1 MKLSADLVAFQRR
14 LGHDFAD
21 PALLI
26 RALTHGSLS
35 SATRP
40 DNQRLEFLGDRV
52 LGLTIAE
59 ALLKADRG
67 ATEGQ
72 LAPRLNALVRGETCA
87 EIAREIGLGE
97 VMKLGR
103 SEMMTGGRRKDALLG
118 DAMEAVLAAVYL
130 DAGWPAARALI
141 LRQIPNRSSADL
153 APFGLQLE
161 TLGFAG
167 SYLSVSID
175 LPDTALQ
182 GLTRS
187 HIIRLDI
194 TMTVERPMS
203 IYGRLN
209 IGHGPNTD
217 QLLRHLGDLQPGQ
230 TTSFVT
236 EFDMYKIEMNEKRL
250 EKIWLDLIFEAPQMN
265 AVRIRDLFLSRHLRA
280 DM

>member
-1 MKLSADLVAFQRR
+1 MAVHPRRWIRSRIRTRAQQEWQRLVDSAEAMPLRQLRSLQDEAHGLRRTADRFLDRAKFRLDGAQRSADLLGLPGGTDWRWRPSFLSTRISPTGIAAPGTGMR
-14 LGHDFAD
+14 LGD
-21 PALLI
+21 
-26 RALTHGSLS
+26 
-35 SATRP
+35 
-40 DNQRLEFLGDRV
+40 E
-52 LGLTIAE
+52 
-59 ALLKADRG
+59 
-67 ATEGQ
+67 
-72 LAPRLNALVRGETCA
+72 
-87 EIAREIGLGE
+87 
-97 VMKLGR
+97 
-103 SEMMTGGRRKDALLG
+103 
-118 DAMEAVLAAVYL
+118 AAVWH
-130 DAGWPAARALI
+130 DCPARALI

-182 GLTRS
+182 GLSRS

-217 QLLRHLGDLQPGQ
+217 ELLRHLGDLRPGPVAA
-230 TTSFVT
+230 TTTV
-236 EFDMYKIEMNEKRL
+236 EFDLHYVEMNEKRL
-250 EKIWLDLIFEAPQMN
+250 EKLWLDLIFESPQMN
-265 AVRIRDLFLSRHLRA
+265 SVRIRDVFLSRHLRA

>member
-1 MKLSADLVAFQRR
+1 MR
-14 LGHDFAD
+14 LGD
-21 PALLI
+21 
-26 RALTHGSLS
+26 
-35 SATRP
+35 
-40 DNQRLEFLGDRV
+40 E
-52 LGLTIAE
+52 
-59 ALLKADRG
+59 
-67 ATEGQ
+67 
-72 LAPRLNALVRGETCA
+72 
-87 EIAREIGLGE
+87 
-97 VMKLGR
+97 
-103 SEMMTGGRRKDALLG
+103 
-118 DAMEAVLAAVYL
+118 AAVWH
-130 DAGWPAARALI
+130 DCPARALI

-217 QLLRHLGDLQPGQ
+217 ELLRHLGDLRPGPVAA
-230 TTSFVT
+230 TTTV
-236 EFDMYKIEMNEKRL
+236 EFDLHYVEMNEKRL
-250 EKIWLDLIFEAPQMN
+250 EKLWLDLIFESPQMN
-265 AVRIRDLFLSRHLRA
+265 SVRIRDVFLSRHLRA